1 MTRSC
6 FKDFAE
12 FNPEPERIIS
22 QRWKRDKHIA
32 ESSQSGVSKQI
43 AEKEMAELVGD
54 RADDRNRENIAVDP
68 VDNQVADN
76 RNERGNDQPRT
87 NFDFA
92 RPNLSG
98 VSSSI
103 VRPPVNANNFE
114 LKLAVIQMVQ
124 QYA

>member
-1 MTRSC
+1 MTRCC

-12 FNPEPERIIS
+12 FNPAPERIIS
-22 QRWKRDKHIA
+22 QRWKRDKHIS
-32 ESSQSGVSKQI
+32 ESSQSGVSEEV

-54 RADDRNRENIAVDP
+54 RADGRNQEDIVVDP

-87 NFDFA
+87 NFDFV
-92 RPNLSG
+92 RPNLSS

-103 VRPPVNANNFE
+103 VRPPMNANNFE
-114 LKLAVIQMVQ
+114 LKPVVIQMV
-124 QYA
+124 